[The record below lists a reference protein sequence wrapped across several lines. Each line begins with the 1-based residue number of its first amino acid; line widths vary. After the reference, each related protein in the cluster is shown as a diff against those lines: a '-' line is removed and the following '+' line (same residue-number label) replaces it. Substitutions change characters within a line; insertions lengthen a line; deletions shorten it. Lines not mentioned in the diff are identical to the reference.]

1 MGKYREKR
9 KSTNKKRKRI
19 PGFFKV
25 IFALILLFIV
35 YKGIKFG
42 CDKIASVRLDE
53 ASLTSP
59 FLFINDDKQC
69 YVMNDFDIS
78 DTISYK
84 GKEYPVKWKSSSE
97 NAEIDEKNHVT
108 VKRKKDESESVVFT
122 ETYKWG
128 IGEAKKKY
136 TVNIIKTGRINE
148 YEQVDIS
155 TVIDG
160 TYDKNM
166 HLMAD
171 DNQNAIYMRGDFGHA
186 TVGSA
191 EEAEIFVNSYKSVY
205 GVDERVDFKV
215 SDYDLAC
222 GMMKYQLQGYYNDYL
237 VENANAR
244 LVVSEKKFEPFTLDI
259 NATTDFDNL
268 CLDEI
273 EYDITSLIDETY
285 GKDNV
290 VDLRLED
297 EKIINYNKLYQI
309 CYVTDYDYNTFKVY
323 IACSDGTIEKVVND
337 SFYDENQPTKIKTY
351 KENRDSKNSQYVLLT
366 IFTNDSNGK
375 YLINNDVV
383 VKKGYETILGEQKE
397 SGNYSL
403 KHNTSDAIAAESFDY
418 INNANN
424 YYKRQFDFDLKSYL
438 PDNTIKVLA
447 FYKDFVGIGDVIC
460 AQPCWVASENHFRV
474 YPLAKEWEYNSVKMN
489 SLYSFS
495 SGPEVL
501 AHEFTHAVFTYTNP
515 CTCEEIM
522 YPNETING
530 ESFPSS
536 IQMGAI
542 NEGYA
547 DVMGCLIAGFNSNE
561 WRVGK
566 NYWDKDNNK
575 QYELRYYRD
584 LIHYNGDS
592 KHIVLEGKTQSE
604 YYGDSNWNIQ
614 LTKERNYVLNNWD
627 KGGDVHR
634 LSVLVSHVGWEMFNN
649 SIGFDQN
656 NNPIPYTDP
665 DYKDGKRDIFTKQD
679 VANIWFLS
687 LILGQSYKAD
697 SKIID
702 VYDRLIEA
710 IEMLEYTSLSEK
722 SGISDY
728 SDPVWKNAAK
738 KFIAES
744 FKREKFDVDTYGIIY
759 ETVEIPEL
767 NEDGV
772 PIDDEIRIYKVHYSP
787 LGVLLLDKPVNIVVE
802 DELSEADKKYL
813 KETLEL
819 NLQKRID
826 EEIMKE
832 QNSKN
837 PDSDFIEWLKTL
849 SINVEVESEEKRFL
863 EAQRKIFNFTREN
876 KELEDMTIEDW
887 IQFLFFSNYYRESTM
902 KDLIEYIYYS
912 F

>member
-25 IFALILLFIV
+25 IFALILLVIV

-290 VDLRLED
+290 VDLCLED

-323 IACSDGTIEKVVND
+323 IACNNGVIERIVNAG
-337 SFYDENQPTKIKTY
+337 FYDEGNVEQSTNIKTY
-351 KENRDSKNSQYVLLT
+351 KENRDSRNPHNRYKQLNVL
-366 IFTNDSNGK
+366 TNDSEGN
-375 YLINNDVV
+375 YLYNCDVV
-383 VKKGYETILGEQKE
+383 IK
-397 SGNYSL
+397 SGKDLYNISN
-403 KHNTSDAIAAESFDY
+403 NTDDAVPAESFKY
-418 INNANN
+418 FNRAND
-424 YYKRQFDFDLKSYL
+424 YYKSQFGLDLKSYMPNNL
-438 PDNTIKVLA
+438 IEIYYIPQINGNVA
-447 FYKDFVGIGDVIC
+447 HG
-460 AQPCWVASENHFRV
+460 QPCWVVGDSNHFRV
-474 YPLAKEWEYNSVKMN
+474 FPYAKEWEYNDNGNIVKMN

-515 CTCEEIM
+515 GMNNEMM

-530 ESFPSS
+530 DSFSSS
-536 IQMGAI
+536 IQMRAI

-547 DVMGCLIAGFNSNE
+547 DVMGCLIAGFDSNE

-592 KHIVLEGKTQSE
+592 KHIVLEGKIQSE
-604 YYGDSNWNIQ
+604 CVGDANWNEQ
-614 LTKERNYVLNNWD
+614 LELEKEK
-627 KGGDVHR
+627 KGDGDEHR

-656 NNPIPYTDP
+656 GNQKEYRDP
-665 DYKDGKRDIFTKQD
+665 DYKDGKKKIFTKQD

-687 LILGQSYKAD
+687 LLIGQSYSSD
-697 SKIID
+697 SKLID
-702 VYDRLIEA
+702 VYVKLVDA
-710 IEMLEYTSLSEK
+710 IDMLEYTNLAEK